1 MNGAQQ
7 IVGLGGM
14 GLIAV
19 NFWTGDQRA
28 DIGPLLAGKSAPN
41 SHGAF
46 REIGAELLFVV
57 IATALAGLGGGWG
70 TAMAA
75 VVVGLFIL
83 WGIQHYAGGPTTTK
97 SSTTSATPAPTTASA
112 A

>member
-7 IVGLGGM
+7 VVGLGGM

-19 NFWTGDQRA
+19 NFWTGSQRA
-28 DIGPLLAGKSAPN
+28 DIGPLLAGKAAPN
-41 SHGAF
+41 SHTAF

-57 IATALAGLGGGWG
+57 IATALAGVGGSWG

-75 VVVGLFIL
+75 VVIGLFIL
-83 WGIQHYAGGPTTTK
+83 WGIQHYSNPQPAKATTTAAP
-97 SSTTSATPAPTTASA
+97 ATPATAA
-112 A
+112 

>member
-1 MNGAQQ
+1 MNGSQQ

-19 NFWTGDQRA
+19 NFWTGPQRS
-28 DIGPLLAGKSAPN
+28 DIGPLLAGQSAPN
-41 SHGAF
+41 SHAAF

-57 IATALAGLGGGWG
+57 IATALAGVGGSWG

-75 VVVGLFIL
+75 VVIGLFIL
-83 WGIQHYAGGPTTTK
+83 WGIQHYTTPHPAKAATTTTA
-97 SSTTSATPAPTTASA
+97 TTTPAPA